1 MSKKR
6 NKFVAA
12 ILAAGLITGCKDT
25 STEALEPNKGNS
37 ISYETDNHEVYHQ
50 IKTETE
56 KEVEKEVEERNK
68 KIERIKELM
77 EMCETMASESVD
89 SHHVGAII
97 TQFEQENR
105 EQDAK
110 GYTEWTN
117 PDGELHSSESRLYQD
132 VYKMLRNI
140 DKFCLIKLGDN
151 TYALDNPK
159 GGGIHSD
166 DVLSSR
172 FMDENNIRIDADIS
186 KKFLL
191 LLVKDSF
198 NNFME
203 KMGLKCV
210 MDLSIPANLNGKAL
224 DPNVIQSDNLYVNFN
239 GEDKELVE
247 ELNEIAERWMRCT
260 FSADE
265 PSEFVASFV
274 NGMLFNRATEN
285 PIFAKWLMNLPT
297 LRCSYEEY
305 SSNNNS
311 TTFDF
316 LSEPSEEED
325 SLDDSCTIYYNSDT
339 FYSSTKLDGRDNGNG
354 DVSR

>member
-1 MSKKR
+1 
-6 NKFVAA
+6 
-12 ILAAGLITGCKDT
+12 
-25 STEALEPNKGNS
+25 
-37 ISYETDNHEVYHQ
+37 
-50 IKTETE
+50 
-56 KEVEKEVEERNK
+56 
-68 KIERIKELM
+68 
-77 EMCETMASESVD
+77 MASQSVD

-132 VYKMLRNI
+132 VYNMLKNI
-140 DKFCLIKLGDN
+140 DKYRLLKLGDN
-151 TYALDNPK
+151 TYGLDNPK

-172 FMDENNIRIDADIS
+172 FMDENNIRINVDES
-186 KKFLL
+186 KIFVLL
-191 LLVKDSF
+191 LLKDSF

-203 KMGLKCV
+203 KMGLKCA
-210 MDLSIPANLNGKAL
+210 MDLRVPANLNGKAL

-265 PSEFVASFV
+265 PSEFVALFL
-274 NGMLFNRATEN
+274 NGMLYNRATEN
-285 PIFAKWLMNLPT
+285 PIFAEWLMNAT
-297 LRCSYEEY
+297 
-305 SSNNNS
+305 
-311 TTFDF
+311 
-316 LSEPSEEED
+316 EEELPYD
-325 SLDDSCTIYYNSDT
+325 VRLLNKLQIEKRMGDLSITQIKELFRMVETPNIREDVLVGAYLLLDQQAAAELHFEKMDQQLQEEFQKYPIYH
-339 FYSSTKLDGRDNGNG
+339 FWKDNGGNLK
-354 DVSR
+354 

>member
-25 STEALEPNKGNS
+25 STEALEPNQGNS

-50 IKTETE
+50 IKTE
-56 KEVEKEVEERNK
+56 KEVEKRNK

-105 EQDAK
+105 EQDK
-110 GYTEWTN
+110 KEYTEWTN
-117 PDGELHSSESRLYQD
+117 PDGELHNSKSRLYQD
-132 VYKMLRNI
+132 VYNMLRNV
-140 DKFCLIKLGDN
+140 DRFDGLIKLGDN
-151 TYALDNPK
+151 TYGLYTSE
-159 GGGIHSD
+159 GGIHSD
-166 DVLSSR
+166 DVLSSS
-172 FMDENNIRIDADIS
+172 FMDKYNIRIDVDES
-186 KKFLL
+186 KIFVLSLL
-191 LLVKDSF
+191 KDSF

-203 KMGLKCV
+203 EMDLKCV

-247 ELNEIAERWMRCT
+247 ELNKIAERWMRCT

-265 PSEFVASFV
+265 PSEFVALFL
-274 NGMLFNRATEN
+274 NGMLYNRATEN
-285 PIFAKWLMNLPT
+285 PIFAEWLMNLTT

-316 LSEPSEEED
+316 LSEEYSLDD
-325 SLDDSCTIYYNSDT
+325 SLDDSCTIYYNGDT
-339 FYSSTKLDGRDNGNG
+339 FSSTELNEIGNGNG
-354 DVSR
+354 NSDGSR

>member
-12 ILAAGLITGCKDT
+12 ILAAGLTITGCKDT

-50 IKTETE
+50 IKTE
-56 KEVEKEVEERNK
+56 KEVEKRNK

-77 EMCETMASESVD
+77 EMCETMASQSVD

-132 VYKMLRNI
+132 VYNMLKNI
-140 DKFCLIKLGDN
+140 DKYRLLKLGDN
-151 TYALDNPK
+151 TYGLDNPK

-172 FMDENNIRIDADIS
+172 FMDENNIRINVDES
-186 KKFLL
+186 KIFVLL
-191 LLVKDSF
+191 LLKDSF

-203 KMGLKCV
+203 KMGLKCA
-210 MDLSIPANLNGKAL
+210 MDLRVPANLNGKAL

-265 PSEFVASFV
+265 PSEFVALFL
-274 NGMLFNRATEN
+274 NGMLYNRATEN
-285 PIFAKWLMNLPT
+285 PIFAEWLMNLTT

-316 LSEPSEEED
+316 LSESSEEY

-339 FYSSTKLDGRDNGNG
+339 FNSSTELNGRVNGNSDG
-354 DVSR
+354 SR